1 MRDVAEL
8 VGENLR
14 LADLRVDI
22 AMRVTIDP
30 IVDIRIR
37 DIIAQLYRESTIDCA
52 SSKFLCCTLLRR
64 HMVREN
70 DLRFR
75 LALLYRFADKIEA
88 ALVFGVEVV
97 RCETMSVV

>member
-37 DIIAQLYRESTIDCA
+37 DIIAQLYRESTIDRA
-52 SSKFLCCTLLRR
+52 ASKFLCCTLLRR
-64 HMVREN
+64 HMVREYN
-70 DLRFR
+70 LRLR
-75 LALLYRFADKIEA
+75 LAFLHSSGDKIESTFV
-88 ALVFGVEVV
+88 LGIEIV
-97 RCETMSVV
+97 CC

>member
-70 DLRFR
+70 DLRFCCTHLYS
-75 LALLYRFADKIEA
+75 LADEVETTF
-88 ALVFGVEVV
+88 VFGIKIV
-97 RCETMSVV
+97 RSETMSIV